1 MDPEFNTHFSVF
13 ILPAVNGIMPF
24 VKYFF
29 HQQGLFAPLQST
41 NKKLH
46 NKWWFQGIT
55 INIKKMKK
63 QFLLPLIAF
72 TMMATAASAQKSPI
86 HIGLKGGANFSKLPI
101 SSSGIS
107 SKYATGFSAGAFT
120 RIDISKVYVQGE
132 LLFSKKASKFNSDLL
147 NDQKVSWSSIE
158 VPVLVGYK
166 LLNMDL
172 LNVRIFGGGVY
183 SYTISEK
190 SSLFKQI
197 NSSFNKFD
205 KSNIGYQVG
214 AGIDVGK
221 LTFDLRYEGGL
232 SSVSK
237 QFKSRPNSFQASV
250 GFMIF

>member
-1 MDPEFNTHFSVF
+1 
-13 ILPAVNGIMPF
+13 
-24 VKYFF
+24 
-29 HQQGLFAPLQST
+29 
-41 NKKLH
+41 
-46 NKWWFQGIT
+46 
-55 INIKKMKK
+55 MKK
-63 QFLLPLIAF
+63 TISFTPLIAF
-72 TMMATAASAQKSPI
+72 SMMAISANAQKNPF

-132 LLFSKKASKFNSDLL
+132 LLFTKKSSKYESNLFGGDK
-147 NDQKVSWSSIE
+147 KVSWSTID

-166 LLNMDL
+166 LLNADL

-183 SYTISEK
+183 SYTINDK
-190 SSLFKQI
+190 ASLFKQVD
-197 NSSFNKFD
+197 NSFKKFD

-250 GFMIF
+250 GIMIF

>member
-1 MDPEFNTHFSVF
+1 
-13 ILPAVNGIMPF
+13 
-24 VKYFF
+24 
-29 HQQGLFAPLQST
+29 
-41 NKKLH
+41 
-46 NKWWFQGIT
+46 
-55 INIKKMKK
+55 MKK

-147 NDQKVSWSSIE
+147 NDQKVSWSSID

-190 SSLFKQI
+190 ASLFKQI
-197 NSSFNKFD
+197 NNSFNKFD

>member
-1 MDPEFNTHFSVF
+1 
-13 ILPAVNGIMPF
+13 
-24 VKYFF
+24 
-29 HQQGLFAPLQST
+29 
-41 NKKLH
+41 
-46 NKWWFQGIT
+46 
-55 INIKKMKK
+55 MKK

-72 TMMATAASAQKSPI
+72 TMMATAASAQKNPF

-101 SSSGIS
+101 SSEGVT

-147 NDQKVSWSSIE
+147 NDQKVSWSSID

-190 SSLFKQI
+190 ASLFKQI
-197 NSSFNKFD
+197 DNSFNKFD